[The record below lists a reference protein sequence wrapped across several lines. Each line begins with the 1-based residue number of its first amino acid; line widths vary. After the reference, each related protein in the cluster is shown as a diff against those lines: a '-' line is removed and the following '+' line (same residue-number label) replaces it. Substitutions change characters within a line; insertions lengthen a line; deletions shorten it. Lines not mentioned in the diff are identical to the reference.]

1 MKKWISLL
9 LAVVMALSAFT
20 GCGNNNEKTQN
31 TNWKPH
37 IQYTQD
43 QAMVD
48 GFYAILDEAEE
59 IATAGTDLQA
69 AVEAFDRLDEAY
81 MELIDQEYVA
91 YILYCVD
98 QSDETAKNRY
108 LDSVDIAVQA
118 EADYNAMAR
127 RLHESGSPAWDT
139 LFADW
144 TEDEINRVLKHTAE
158 VAELEAR
165 NTQLTLQFRELD
177 GESWIT
183 DMIPIYNEMVTNN
196 NRIAEIYGFEN
207 YYDYAFA
214 MVFSRDY
221 GDEELQKLRS
231 YTAQYMPQIC
241 INVTS
246 AYNAA
251 YNQFSQAEKTT
262 INSLMGTSYEN
273 LKRDYVQMYI
283 ESVPQSSKQEMNQML
298 QDGRCVFASGENAY
312 AGAFTTWID
321 GEAFCYFGPGYRDT
335 ETVIHELGHYYG
347 AGFVSPWSMP
357 VDLCETQSQGNEWL
371 FVNFMK
377 DQLNSKLFEAFEN
390 YKMAADTAYIIGYVM
405 VDEFEERVYSHE
417 NAGNLTAKEYNAIM
431 EEVAEPYGGIDYISN
446 NIIDIQTYWKQVVVE
461 SPMYYVSYAVS
472 AMASIDLYTVSQQD
486 PEQAWSIY
494 IKLIEEADEAKGFL
508 GNIQQAGL
516 NGPFEETVYQYLAE
530 KYAEK

>member
-9 LAVVMALSAFT
+9 LTVVMLLCAFT
-20 GCGNNNEKTQN
+20 GCGNNNNN
-31 TNWKPH
+31 TEDTAWQTH

-48 GFYAILDEAEE
+48 GFYAILDEAEQ
-59 IATAGTDLQA
+59 IATAGQDLEGA
-69 AVEAFDRLDEAY
+69 EEAFDRLDEAY
-81 MELIDQEYVA
+81 MELIDQEYIA

-98 QSDETAKNRY
+98 QSDEDGKKRY
-108 LDSVDIAVQA
+108 LDSVDIVVQA

-139 LFADW
+139 LFGDW
-144 TEDEINRVLKHTAE
+144 TEDEINRVLKHTEE
-158 VAELEAR
+158 VAQLEAR
-165 NTQLTLQFRELD
+165 NAQLTLQFRELD
-177 GESWIT
+177 SASWVT

-207 YYDYAFA
+207 YYEYAFK
-214 MVFSRDY
+214 MVYFRDY
-221 GDEELQKLRS
+221 GAQELQKLRT

-251 YNQFSQAEKTT
+251 YGAFSNAEKNTV
-262 INSLMGTSYEN
+262 NSLMKTNYEK
-273 LKRDYVQMYI
+273 LSRDYVQMYI
-283 ESVPQSSKQEMNQML
+283 ESIPQSSQEVMNDMFQR
-298 QDGRCVFASGENAY
+298 DRCVFAGGEESY
-312 AGAFTTWID
+312 SGAFTTWID
-321 GEAFCYFGPGYRDT
+321 GEAFCYFGPGYRNS

-377 DQLNSKLFEAFEN
+377 DQLNSKMFEAFEN
-390 YKMAADTAYIIGYVM
+390 YKMASDTAYIIGYVM

-417 NAGNLTAKEYNAIM
+417 NAGNLTVEEYNAIM
-431 EEVAEPYGGIDYISN
+431 AEVAEPYGGIDYISN

-461 SPMYYVSYAVS
+461 SPLYYVSYAVS
-472 AMASIDLYTVSQQD
+472 AMASIDLYAVSQQD

-494 IKLIEEADEAKGFL
+494 TRLIQEADEEKGFL

-516 NGPFEETVYQYLAE
+516 TGPFEESVYQYLAE
-530 KYAEK
+530 KYAN